1 MCPIYICAYSIQT
14 IYRMC
19 VCVCVCIC
27 VYIYTH
33 TLHLLFFSSIIYD
46 QIFLAC
52 LVKRSPLFALEE
64 EISQMAAAFP
74 THTAAADEYTL
85 MNTCTVHCES

>member
-1 MCPIYICAYSIQT
+1 MPILYRVYIE
-14 IYRMC
+14 C
-19 VCVCVCIC
+19 VCVCVYLC
-27 VYIYTH
+27 VYIHTH